1 MSNPENPHQITPELR
16 ASEQIAPVEET
27 PALAVASSISEPRPN
42 QLFFGDDG
50 LRSGWRLAI
59 YLGLVGLGFVLL
71 GLVQHLMHKW
81 GVHPLQGMLLA
92 QAMLVAAAI
101 FPAAVM
107 GMIEK
112 RRFGKY
118 GLPQQSALGRNFWV
132 GAVWGFVSLSLLL
145 LAMRVDNVF
154 YFGGLALHG
163 TRILKY
169 AIFYAAFFLLVAF
182 FEEFAFRGYA
192 QFTLGK
198 AIGFWPSAFLFSLLF
213 GAVHLHNP
221 GEAWAGALAA
231 GCIAMFF
238 CLTLRRTG
246 SLWWAVGFH
255 AAWDWAESFFYSV
268 LDSGTMVSGHLLN
281 PTFHGPRWLTGG
293 SVGPE
298 GSALVFVV
306 IAVMWLA
313 FSRAYPETKGA
324 EQRWGKPA

>member
-1 MSNPENPHQITPELR
+1 MPNPENPNEITAELR
-16 ASEQIAPVEET
+16 APEPSAPVDESS
-27 PALAVASSISEPRPN
+27 ALAVPSSIPEPRPN
-42 QLFFGDDG
+42 HFFFGEDG

-59 YLGLVGLGFVLL
+59 YFGLVIVCVVLL
-71 GLVQHLMHKW
+71 TLAQRLMHKW
-81 GVHPLQGMLLA
+81 GVRPLQGMLLA
-92 QAMLVAAAI
+92 EAMLAAAAI
-101 FPAAVM
+101 LPAAVM
-107 GMIEK
+107 GMFEK
-112 RRFGKY
+112 RPFGKY
-118 GLPQQSALGRNFWV
+118 GLPLQSALGRNFWV

-145 LAMRVDNVF
+145 LAMRGASVF

-163 TRILKY
+163 PRIFKY
-169 AIFYAAFFLLVAF
+169 AIYYAAFFLLVGF
-182 FEEFAFRGYA
+182 FEEFAFRGYT

-198 AIGFWPSAFLFSLLF
+198 AIGFWPSAIVFSLLF
-213 GAVHLHNP
+213 GAVHLGNP

-231 GCIAMFF
+231 GCIALFF

-268 LDSGTMVSGHLLN
+268 PDSGTMVSGHLLN

-306 IAVMWLA
+306 IAAMWLA
-313 FSRAYPETKGA
+313 FSQAYPEPSRPGERMGEA
-324 EQRWGKPA
+324 L